1 MRRACPP
8 ATRLPDPP
16 CRDLDCDFA
25 CVYRKLSRGSQRPL
39 SSPSFWHY
47 FHFPGPNFL
56 RLRRAAHHLH
66 AAFIWEVGKP
76 ATSVQARVT
85 RMLVSNALDSLAG
98 TILFGISVASSS
110 FGAFLVHDC
119 ATAAQC
125 RSHRCCSRR
134 HVQCLPAACVPLH
147 RADGAL
153 C

>member
-56 RLRRAAHHLH
+56 RLRRAAPHLH

-125 RSHRCCSRR
+125 RSHRRCSRR

-147 RADGAL
+147 RAAGAL